1 MTGRVVAEGGEM
13 KLRPYQQKWL
23 KRIFAAEGRVLVVGP
38 TGAGKTVVAAA
49 LIRKARKEG
58 KRVLFL
64 AHRRDLVNQ
73 CVTRLHSVGIA
84 RVGVIMAGC
93 PADPDADVQVASIQ
107 TYARRQAQQFDIV
120 FIDEAHHATAKSYRK
135 VIEDN
140 QDAQL
145 YGLTA
150 TPVRLDGKPLNDLFD
165 SVAQSEFAPALIE
178 QGALAKVRVWSHPAP
193 DLSGV
198 KRVGG
203 DYDRNELGRR
213 MKHKSIGDVVEHW
226 ELRAERRPAVCF
238 AVNVEHAKRVVAEFR
253 KRGYSAGLVVADTPI
268 DERARV
274 ISGLST
280 GETNVV
286 VTVEVLTEGWDCP
299 DAACCI
305 MLRPTMSEALCRQM
319 MGRALRPTSKW
330 PHSVILDHVG
340 NTIRRVR
347 ILPDEARDWSDALD
361 PKKPREPGGEAR
373 TKECPDCGNSAWFG
387 ARTCGF
393 CEHVFW
399 VHEPPAE
406 VSGWLEEL
414 TRDVRQ
420 EVVEW
425 MRAGNGTSYDAERL
439 FGVNNTTVG
448 KWCKAAGIK
457 LVNPLYKSDELRKK
471 VVAWVRAGNGSAYEA
486 AKLFGMDHST
496 VCDWCAVA
504 NIKLVNPLYKSDE
517 FRKKVVDW
525 IRAGNGNATEAGKL
539 FGVSSSAITNWCQ
552 DAGIKLVNRR
562 YKSDELRRDVL
573 NWIRAGNGSMKKAAR
588 LFGVSRD
595 TIRKWCK
602 AAGFTCSGKN
612 PNVTWTAPE
621 NWSNAA

>member
-1 MTGRVVAEGGEM
+1 M
-13 KLRPYQQKWL
+13 KLRPYQTKWL
-23 KRIFAAEGRVLVVGP
+23 KRIFSAKGRVLVVGP

-73 CVTRLHSVGIA
+73 CVARLHAVGIK

-93 PADPDADVQVASIQ
+93 PVDPDADVQVASIQ
-107 TYARRQAQQFDIV
+107 TYVRRQAQQFDIV

-165 SVAQSEFAPALIE
+165 SIAQSEFAPALIE

-193 DLSGV
+193 NLSGV

-213 MKHKSIGDVVEHW
+213 MKHKSIGDVVDHW
-226 ELRAERRPAVCF
+226 ELRAECRPAVCF
-238 AVNVEHAKRVVAEFR
+238 TVNQEHAKRVVAVFR
-253 KRGYSAGLVVADTPI
+253 KRGYKAGLVIADTPI
-268 DERARV
+268 DERAR
-274 ISGLST
+274 IIAGLST

-305 MLRPTMSEALCRQM
+305 MLRPTLSEALCRQM

-330 PHSVILDHVG
+330 PYSVILDHVG
-340 NTIRRVR
+340 NTKRRNR

-361 PKKPREPGGEAR
+361 PKKPRGPGGEPR

-387 ARTCGF
+387 ARTCEF
-393 CEHVFW
+393 CDHVFW

-414 TRDVRQ
+414 TRDVQAEAVEMVRNGASYKQ
-420 EVVEW
+420 AARTLGVADSSIRRWCNGECLSGHATIAVAVNKRDDGVRRVVNGEPISRVANDIGVARKTLRGW
-425 MRAGNGTSYDAERL
+425 VGGAAIAIPKRIDSRIDLALEMVRTGTSIAM
-439 FGVNNTTVG
+439 T
-448 KWCKAAGIK
+448 A
-457 LVNPLYKSDELRKK
+457 KS
-471 VVAWVRAGNGSAYEA
+471 V
-486 AKLFGMDHST
+486 
-496 VCDWCAVA
+496 
-504 NIKLVNPLYKSDE
+504 
-517 FRKKVVDW
+517 
-525 IRAGNGNATEAGKL
+525 
-539 FGVSSSAITNWCQ
+539 GVSQMTVSRWCSF
-552 DAGIKLVNRR
+552 AGV
-562 YKSDELRRDVL
+562 KSRFTGEVRKSFNPRKIEAVTRVRSGESQASVARDL
-573 NWIRAGNGSMKKAAR
+573 
-588 LFGVSRD
+588 GVSPL
-595 TIRKWCK
+595 TVWHWVH
-602 AAGFTCSGKN
+602 AANT
-612 PNVTWTAPE
+612 E
-621 NWSNAA
+621 NAAA